1 MSPATELPFAL
12 KDASLLKDQSYV
24 NAKWVEAKSGKR
36 FNVIDPGSD
45 KTWASC
51 PDNGPEDVEAAVE
64 AAHAAFQTYRKVNP
78 RKRAQLLLA
87 WHKLIDEHKDDL
99 ATIMT
104 WESGKP
110 LAEAHG
116 EIAYAQGFTWWFAG
130 EAERI
135 QGSVSV
141 PAAPNRRVMIVKQ
154 PIGVAVALVP
164 WNFPMA
170 MVLRKAGAAFAAGCT
185 MIVKPS
191 PETPLTCLA
200 LAELASRAGYAP
212 GVLNVLTTSL
222 TNTPALSEALCLHP
236 NVHKVTFTGST
247 RVGKIVAGL
256 CARNLKKC
264 TLELGG
270 NCPFIVFDDANLDQA
285 LEQFMALKWRH
296 AGQACITANRLYVQS
311 SIYEKFTKILVAKTK
326 GLVVGHGSKDG
337 TTMGPVT
344 TPNGIKKAEAQ
355 VSDALN
361 LGANL
366 VLGSGKGSL
375 KDGAGDGHGVGGY
388 FMEPTILT
396 GMTKDMLMTREETFA
411 PVCGL
416 YSFDTEEEV
425 TQWANGTSMGLA
437 SYAFTKNMDRV
448 FRLSENLEAGMIG
461 VNTGNS
467 SAAESP
473 FGGIKE
479 SGYGK
484 ESGKDVAVNE
494 YLVAKTV
501 TITLEV
507 ADVNGQH
514 IKIAKID
521 GSFVIHSH
529 LASDELFYVLSGRLA
544 IKF

>member
-1 MSPATELPFAL
+1 MSSTELPFTL
-12 KDASLLKDQSYV
+12 KDPSLFKDQSHV
-24 NAKWVEAKSGKR
+24 DGHWVGAKSGKR
-36 FNVIDPGSD
+36 FDIIDPGSD

-51 PDNGPEDVEAAVE
+51 PDNGPEDVDAAVASSE
-64 AAHAAFQTYRKVNP
+64 AAFQKFRKVSP

-87 WHKLIDEHKDDL
+87 WHRLIDEHKDDL
-99 ATIMT
+99 ASIMT

-110 LAEAHG
+110 LAESHG

-135 QGSVSV
+135 QGAVSV
-141 PAAPNRRVMIVKQ
+141 PSAPNRRVMIVKQ

-170 MVLRKAGAAFAAGCT
+170 MILRKAGAAFAAGCT
-185 MIVKPS
+185 MVVKPS

-200 LAELASRAGYAP
+200 LAELAGRAGFPP
-212 GVLNVLTTSL
+212 GVFNVLTTSL
-222 TNTPALSEALCLHP
+222 ANTPSLSEALCLHE

-296 AGQACITANRLYVQS
+296 AGQACITANRLYVQAGV
-311 SIYEKFTKILVAKTK
+311 YDKFTQLLVEKTK
-326 GLVVGHGSKDG
+326 GLVVGHGAEKG

-361 LGANL
+361 LGAKM
-366 VLGSGKGSL
+366 VLGSGQGRL
-375 KDGAGDGHGVGGY
+375 KDGAGEGKGASGY

-411 PVCGL
+411 PVCGV
-416 YSFDTEEEV
+416 YQFDTEDEV
-425 TQWANGTSMGLA
+425 TRWANDTSMGLA

-461 VNTGNS
+461 VVGLH
-467 SAAESP
+467 P
-473 FGGIKE
+473 P
-479 SGYGK
+479 
-484 ESGKDVAVNE
+484 
-494 YLVAKTV
+494 
-501 TITLEV
+501 
-507 ADVNGQH
+507 
-514 IKIAKID
+514 
-521 GSFVIHSH
+521 IHTDRCRH
-529 LASDELFYVLSGRLA
+529 VLTEIEHWQQLRRREPVWRHEGVWLRQGERQGRCR
-544 IKF
+544 